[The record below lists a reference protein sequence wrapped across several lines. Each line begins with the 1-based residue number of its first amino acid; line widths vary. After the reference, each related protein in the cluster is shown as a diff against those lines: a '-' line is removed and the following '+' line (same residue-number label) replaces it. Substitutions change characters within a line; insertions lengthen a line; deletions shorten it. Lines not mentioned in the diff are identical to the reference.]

1 MKPEPR
7 RSVSTQ
13 KEHIIDDKDHTVKR
27 KKMSADERMFKNRE
41 RNKSHARKTR
51 ERKKNFMNALASRI
65 TDLEEE
71 SAGLRS
77 KVDTRYTANVLLG
90 LGGATTEGTD
100 GEIVRIRS
108 SRSICKE
115 LDMLADEKQNDLH
128 IQQKQVEE
136 DQDYLLNR
144 CSAEVLTSAHKR
156 NGSAESVSAATAER
170 RAKGKY
176 TPQERETIRRE
187 RNRIHAKKTRD
198 RKKLFLGWSDKR
210 IETLEAEV
218 ASLRTYLLS
227 TKALTPREVSSFEDK
242 DKIARFELAHLKE
255 TNGSAMDT
263 LLGIKSIASAVD
275 DLGEEDG
282 VKFNNN
288 NDTFTSNSGSGM
300 YSSDSSVSGSPNHG
314 FAAEN
319 RSSNSNSRNNSSKNS
334 NDGLDRDMDV
344 DHASRKSLKR
354 GRSTDDM
361 IWNVKHGF
369 ILPPASEADKS
380 SSCTTNSVVSKT
392 SDSRTEGERN
402 SSSNNSNNSGDDIDD
417 MGPRR
422 RGWEDGLGS
431 SGGSDTGDEVSGSGS
446 TDGSTSRKSSINEV
460 DKPSLQS
467 LSVKRASVL
476 VN

>member
-1 MKPEPR
+1 
-7 RSVSTQ
+7 
-13 KEHIIDDKDHTVKR
+13 
-27 KKMSADERMFKNRE
+27 
-41 RNKSHARKTR
+41 
-51 ERKKNFMNALASRI
+51 MNAVASRI
-65 TDLEEE
+65 ADLEEE

-100 GEIVRIRS
+100 GETVRIRS

-128 IQQKQVEE
+128 IQQKQVEK
-136 DQDYLLNR
+136 DQDYMINR
-144 CSAEVLTSAHKR
+144 CSAEVLNSAQKR
-156 NGSAESVSAATAER
+156 NGCAESVSVATAER

-198 RKKLFLGWSDKR
+198 RKKLFLEWSDKR

-227 TKALTPREVSSFEDK
+227 TKALTPREVSSYEDK

-275 DLGEEDG
+275 DLGEEEYG
-282 VKFNNN
+282 VKYNRNNN
-288 NDTFTSNSGSGM
+288 TFTSNSGSGM
-300 YSSDSSVSGSPNHG
+300 YSSDSSESGSPNHG
-314 FAAEN
+314 DAQTDN
-319 RSSNSNSRNNSSKNS
+319 SSSNSNSSNNNSSRNS

-344 DHASRKSLKR
+344 DHASMKSLKR

-361 IWNVKHGF
+361 IWNVMHGF
-369 ILPPASEADKS
+369 ILPPASEAEKS
-380 SSCTTNSVVSKT
+380 SSCTTNSVVSKAE

-402 SSSNNSNNSGDDIDD
+402 SSSNNSGDDIDD

-422 RGWEDGLGS
+422 RGWEHGLGS
-431 SGGSDTGDEVSGSGS
+431 SGGSETGDEVSGSGS
-446 TDGSTSRKSSINEV
+446 TDGSTSHNRSSINEE
-460 DKPSLQS
+460 DEPSLQS
-467 LSVKRASVL
+467 LSVNRAGVC
-476 VN
+476 